1 MTAWPVTAGS
11 HDDATSPRRGL
22 ASPAQRP
29 WASADASVA
38 TTPRPMSSQQVDQ
51 ALQPPGTLLVM
62 AGGTGGHVFPGLAVA
77 HRMAQAGWNVVWL
90 GSPNGMEATLVPKHG
105 VPIAFVR
112 FGGVRGK
119 GLATKLAAP
128 FKLVRACFDAAGVLG
143 RVQPDVIL
151 GMGGYI
157 TFPAGLVAAIKRVPL
172 VLHEQNSI
180 AGMANRLLAKLA
192 RRTLVA
198 FPHALPDAEWT
209 GNPVRADVVG
219 VPTPETRFEG
229 RGGALQLLVVGG
241 SLGAAALNETVPRA
255 LARLPVASRPHVVH
269 QAGAKHLDALH
280 KHYAD
285 AGLSVEPGSGVELVP
300 FIDDMAQAYA
310 QADVVICRSGAMTVS
325 EIAAIGVA
333 ALFVPFPF
341 AVDDHQTTNGQFLS
355 ERGAA
360 VLIQQRDLRV
370 DTLADW
376 LAGLTRA
383 TLLDMACKA
392 RALARPDAT
401 AQVAIACA
409 ETAQPRRSGQGRSTL
424 RGDGSASNRSGT
436 RDSKQEH
443 GVDVH
448 HGPSGARGGDA
459 GSRS

>member
-1 MTAWPVTAGS
+1 MTALPVTAGETKRTTTTPLPTAS
-11 HDDATSPRRGL
+11 SRALRASDDAPVSG
-22 ASPAQRP
+22 ASSYRL
-29 WASADASVA
+29 SA
-38 TTPRPMSSQQVDQ
+38 QQVDQ

-77 HRMAQAGWNVVWL
+77 HRMAAAGWRVVWL

-105 VPIAFVR
+105 VPIEFVR

-119 GLATKLAAP
+119 GLRTKLLAP
-128 FKLVRACFDAAGVLG
+128 FKLLRAIGDAAGVLR
-143 RVQPDVIL
+143 RVRPDVVL

-157 TFPAGLVAAIKRVPL
+157 TFPAGLVAAMQRLPL

-180 AGMANRLLAKLA
+180 AGMANRMLAKLA

-198 FPHALPDAEWT
+198 FPNALPGGEWT
-209 GNPVRADVVG
+209 GNPVRADVVD
-219 VPTPETRFEG
+219 VAAPTARFEG
-229 RGGALQLLVVGG
+229 RVGPLRLLVVGG

-255 LARLPVASRPHVVH
+255 VARLPLADRPHIVH
-269 QAGAKHLDALH
+269 QAGAKHLDALR

-285 AGLSVEPGSGVELVP
+285 AGLPGTGIELVP

-355 ERGAA
+355 EQGAA
-360 VLIQQRDLRV
+360 VMIQQRDLTV
-370 DTLADW
+370 DGLAEW
-376 LAGLTRA
+376 LAGLTRE
-383 TLLDMACKA
+383 TLLEMACKA

-409 ETAQPRRSGQGRSTL
+409 EAARPRRAGGLKLDET
-424 RGDGSASNRSGT
+424 
-436 RDSKQEH
+436 SKQEH
-443 GVDVH
+443 GVDADRS
-448 HGPSGARGGDA
+448 PSGARGDDA